1 MALPVVESVAS
12 NSSISG
18 GTVTVTAP
26 SGIQVGD
33 LLIGSYTSFRPAG
46 TQTAA
51 TPAGFTLVQ
60 TSDTSS
66 TKGTV
71 RAFYKVA
78 VSADTSASNYVF
90 TSSGA
95 DYMQG
100 SMMRVS
106 GAATGSEITVSEKDF
121 IASNG
126 STTINNTG
134 TTTPPTSESIMV
146 LISGGHDFSIGAI
159 VTTGTYTS
167 TPSVTWT
174 QRMDLG
180 YRDGAS
186 DGSSHA
192 VATAPYTGTT
202 EFTSY
207 GYATSEVFRDVVSI
221 LLVVSSP
228 ENATGTNALLSVS
241 PTHLAQAGIA
251 GTTGTNTLH
260 AGSPTMFAQS
270 GNGQRGT
277 PWTNPNK
284 PATNWNN
291 LAK

>member
-12 NSSISG
+12 NSSTS

-33 LLIGSYTSFRPAG
+33 LLIGSYTSFRLDG
-46 TQTAA
+46 GQTAA

-60 TSDTSS
+60 TSDT
-66 TKGTV
+66 TDFRGTV
-71 RAFYKVA
+71 RAFKKVA
-78 VSADTSASNYVF
+78 DSADTTASNYVF
-90 TSSGA
+90 TSVGA
-95 DYMQG
+95 EYMQG
-100 SMMRVS
+100 SMVRVS
-106 GAATGSEITVSEKDF
+106 GAAPGLEITVSEKDF

-146 LISGGHDFSIGAI
+146 LISGGHDASIGAI

-174 QRMDLG
+174 QRVDLG
-180 YRDGAS
+180 YNGGS
-186 DGSSHA
+186 SYGSSHA

-207 GYATSEVFRDVVSI
+207 GYATSEVFDQVVSI

-228 ENATGTNALLSVS
+228 ENATGTNALLQVS
-241 PTHLAQAGIA
+241 PTQFTQAGTT

-260 AGSPTMFAQS
+260 AVSPTMFAQS

-277 PWTNPNK
+277 PWTNPDK
-284 PATNWNN
+284 PNTNWNN
-291 LAK
+291 LPK